1 MNNKTAVRFISQRK
15 TDFFKTLRN
24 RVDDYFKKNNISP
37 FATSSV
43 IFKSVIMISIYLL
56 PFILLLLFQPGIWI
70 SGGLWILMGIGMAG
84 IGMAVMHDANH
95 GAYSRNENVNKWM
108 GLTVNLCGAS
118 AFNWKIQH
126 NIMHHTFT
134 NISGYDEDIEDKL
147 ILKFNP
153 HTRLKWYHRFQW
165 PLSFLLYGILTLYWV
180 TIKDFVQFRKYI
192 YNGVNKNSRK
202 QNALVLTKIIILKI
216 IYFSVILLVPVYAG
230 IPFIAV
236 LAGFLLMHF
245 VSGIILSTIFQL
257 AHTVE
262 GTSHPL
268 PNSEGIIENDW
279 AIHQLNTTTNF
290 CRGNK
295 FLSWY
300 LGGLNHQVEHH
311 LFFRISH
318 VHYPALSVIVKNTA
332 EEYNIPYL
340 ENKTFLQALSS
351 HVRVLRK
358 MGRLPGMN
366 ELMD

>member
-1 MNNKTAVRFISQRK
+1 MKSKIAVRFISPEK
-15 TDFFKTLRN
+15 TDFFKTLRS
-24 RVDDYFKKNNISP
+24 RVDNYFKENNISP
-37 FATSSV
+37 FATSSM
-43 IFKSVIMISIYLL
+43 IIKSIIMLLAYLA
-56 PFILLLLFQPGIWI
+56 PFVLLLTLQPGFWI
-70 SGGLWILMGIGMAG
+70 AAGLWLLMGIAMAG
-84 IGMAVMHDANH
+84 IGMSVMHDANH
-95 GAYSRNENVNKWM
+95 GAYSKNEKVNKWM

-134 NISGYDEDIEDKL
+134 NISDYDEDIEDKL

-153 HTRLKWYHRFQW
+153 HTQLKWYHRFQW
-165 PLSFLLYGILTLYWV
+165 LVSFVLYGILTLYWV
-180 TIKDFVQFRKYI
+180 TVKDFVQFKKYI
-192 YNGVNKNSRK
+192 KNGVNKNSK
-202 QNALVLTKIIILKI
+202 KHNAMVLAKIIVLKIVYFFSFLVL
-216 IYFSVILLVPVYAG
+216 PVFLG
-230 IPFIAV
+230 IPFLHV
-236 LAGFLLMHF
+236 LIGFLGMHF
-245 VSGIILSTIFQL
+245 VAGIILSTIFQL

-268 PNSEGIIENDW
+268 PNKEGIIENDW

-332 EEYNIPYL
+332 EEYHIPYL
-340 ENKTFLQALSS
+340 ENKTFLQALGS
-351 HVRVLRK
+351 HVRALRK
-358 MGRLPGMN
+358 MGRLPKMN
-366 ELMD
+366 EIMD